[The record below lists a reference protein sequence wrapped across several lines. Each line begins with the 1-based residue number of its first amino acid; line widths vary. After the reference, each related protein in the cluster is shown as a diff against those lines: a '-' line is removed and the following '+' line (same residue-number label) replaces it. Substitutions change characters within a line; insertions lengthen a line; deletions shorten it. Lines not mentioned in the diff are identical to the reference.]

1 MDAVTRTVSG
11 GSAGMRYTHAI
22 AGCFLGVLLCI
33 GFKITQPELQVFV
46 IAIMS
51 AGAMA
56 GGN

>member
-1 MDAVTRTVSG
+1 
-11 GSAGMRYTHAI
+11 MRYTHAI
-22 AGCFLGVLLCI
+22 AGCILAILLCI

-56 GGN
+56 GGD